1 MTMGK
6 GLRRREFVDGAL
18 AAACVTSS
26 VAAVSI
32 AHAVEARGSAAHD
45 SLPPLPLPDPDPE
58 SPFGVDCAVNVDNV
72 DEYLLRPDVTYRDCR
87 MLFDP
92 ADWWAMDGNPD
103 LSSVLEGFKVVPYPY
118 LGTLPA
124 LPMDGAYDGET
135 LYKVTWDD
143 SGSQILAAEPAYE
156 ESRQV
161 LDDLYPKGTPIFLV
175 CGGGGYAGFTKKL
188 LAFLGWDESLLY
200 NLGGMWDYR
209 GERLVHIIEYGATEA
224 DDVYAL
230 WRADY
235 ANIDFSLLHPL
246 EDGIGSSAAKD

>member
-1 MTMGK
+1 MERDALG
-6 GLRRREFVDGAL
+6 RRGFVGGTL
-18 AAACVTSS
+18 AACAMATLGASTV
-26 VAAVSI
+26 
-32 AHAVEARGSAAHD
+32 AHAAGVRSSEGHD
-45 SLPPLPLPDPDPE
+45 DLRALPPSEPDPE
-58 SPFGVDCAVNVDNV
+58 SRFDVDRAVNGDNV
-72 DEYLLRPDVTYRDCR
+72 DEYLLRPDVAYRDCR

-103 LSSVLEGFKVVPYPY
+103 LSSALEGFKVVPYPY

-124 LPMDGAYDGET
+124 LPVDGAYDGET

-200 NLGGMWDYR
+200 NLGGMWNYQ
-209 GERLVHIIEYGATEA
+209 GERFVHVIEYGATEA

-246 EDGIGSSAAKD
+246 EDGTGSSAAKD